1 VKGRGRRQLNRPSLA
16 VNELAMNLPPA
27 AVNDRYLKVL
37 IIQQAAFAEVL
48 CKLFAV
54 LDSLLVILKDAAPVS
69 HHIEKECSHYL
80 ASDTNPA
87 YQESFRT

>member
-1 VKGRGRRQLNRPSLA
+1 M
-16 VNELAMNLPPA
+16 NELAMNLSPA

-37 IIQQAAFAEVL
+37 IIEQPAIAEVL

>member
-1 VKGRGRRQLNRPSLA
+1 M
-16 VNELAMNLPPA
+16 NELAMNLSPA
-27 AVNDRYLKVL
+27 TVNDRYFKVL
-37 IIQQAAFAEVL
+37 IIQQAAIAEVL